1 MIEIA
6 EKQMNNDEW
15 LKAER
20 AVMLTNEQIMGLGV
34 YYDFT
39 KESWEE
45 KRRGMFD
52 LSKEKDDNGVLKY
65 PGASKAVADMDE
77 MEYQARIALKRLGA
91 KQ

>member
-6 EKQMNNDEW
+6 EKQMTNDEW

-52 LSKEKDDNGVLKY
+52 LSKEIDDNGALKY